1 VGGTPRG
8 TPGHSRSH
16 GTTFR
21 IDTRPAVASEGEIE
35 EWLRDAPV
43 SETAGVLIA
52 NLITKVVELGLPSRM
67 ARSLES
73 KLTNAIALLARPE
86 PSGSSESV
94 RQLESF
100 VRRVEAMSG
109 FRISATDAATLV
121 DRASEIIR
129 RI

>member
-1 VGGTPRG
+1 
-8 TPGHSRSH
+8 
-16 GTTFR
+16 
-21 IDTRPAVASEGEIE
+21 
-35 EWLRDAPV
+35 
-43 SETAGVLIA
+43 VLIA